1 MKTPKILVIGR
12 SGQVA
17 SSLREISDETWE
29 FVGRPDFNVCDIDQ
43 VAEVMKNLTPQLV
56 INCSAYTAVDK
67 AEVETEEAYM
77 LNSEAAK
84 NLALECR
91 TYDIPLIHIS
101 TDYVFDGMK
110 TGSYTEEDKTNP
122 LSVYGKSKLAGEEH
136 IREVLQKYIIIRTS
150 WVFSSYGTNF
160 VKTMV
165 GLALKQIPI
174 KVVNDQTGCP
184 TAAINLARVIK
195 QISDK
200 IIGSKH
206 DIEYGTYHYCDMPH
220 LSWYQFSESIFEIL
234 NKTHNCPYPALT
246 PISAKEYKTPAIR
259 PQNSVLDCSLI
270 SRNFGINRYYWSSE
284 LENIIR
290 KLL

>member
-29 FVGRPDFNVCDIDQ
+29 FVGRPDFDVCDRDQ
-43 VAEVMKNLTPQLV
+43 VAEVIKSLTPQLV
-56 INCSAYTAVDK
+56 INCSAYTTVDK
-67 AEVETEEAYM
+67 AEVETEEAYI

-110 TGSYTEEDKTNP
+110 TDSYTEEDKTSP

-136 IREVLQKYIIIRTS
+136 IREILQKYIIIRTS
-150 WVFSSYGTNF
+150 WVFSSYGANF

-165 GLALKQIPI
+165 GLALKQTPLR
-174 KVVNDQTGCP
+174 VVNDQIGCP

-200 IIGSKH
+200 IIGSKY
-206 DIEYGTYHYCDMPH
+206 DIKYGTYHYCDKPH

-234 NKTHNCPYPALT
+234 NQSHACPYPALT
-246 PISAKEYKTPAIR
+246 PISAKDYKTLAVR

-284 LENIIR
+284 LENTIR